1 MYADALRGRETLPY
15 TGALVSATIVV
26 IGPERT
32 LPTLRARFES
42 GGRVHSFTDAEA
54 IEALEH
60 IFRHRPRI
68 VAVER
73 EFSGTSRGVALIGRV
88 KDDPTLAECEV
99 RVVAHDA
106 SPPPSDVR
114 RPAAPD
120 TTPPVTTM
128 QQGVRRAER
137 VRIAEGTEVLVD
149 GDPAQ
154 LIDLSIL
161 GAQVVAPFAL
171 KPNQRV
177 RVSFA
182 DARGVVRC
190 VGSVAWAS
198 FEMPKDLPTR
208 YRAGIEFNGANAES
222 LSLFLEKHRRT

>member
-1 MYADALRGRETLPY
+1 LYADALHRREPAVRGSRVCDHQ
-15 TGALVSATIVV
+15 AIRLVL
-26 IGPERT
+26 R
-32 LPTLRARFES
+32 PTLRAGFES
-42 GGRVHSFTDAEA
+42 GGRVHSFTERGSDRGARS
-54 IEALEH
+54 
-60 IFRHRPRI
+60 IFRHRRI

-106 SPPPSDVR
+106 SPRPSGVR

-128 QQGVRRAER
+128 QQGVRRAAR
-137 VRIAEGTEVLVD
+137 VRIADGTEVLVD
-149 GDPAQ
+149 GDPAL

-198 FEMPKDLPTR
+198 FEMPKNLPTR

-222 LSLFLEKHRRT
+222 LSLFFEKHRRS

>member
-1 MYADALRGRETLPY
+1 MPY
-15 TGALVSATIVV
+15 TARVVSATIVV

-73 EFSGTSRGVALIGRV
+73 EFSGTSRGAALIGRV
-88 KDDPTLAECEV
+88 KDDPALAECEV

-106 SPPPSDVR
+106 SPRPSGVR
-114 RPAAPD
+114 RPPAPD
-120 TTPPVTTM
+120 AERPPKAL
-128 QQGVRRAER
+128 QQGVRRAPR
-137 VRIAEGTEVLVD
+137 VRIAEGVEVLID

-161 GAQVVAPFAL
+161 GAQVVASFAL

-190 VGSVAWAS
+190 LGSVTWAS

-208 YRAGIEFNGANAES
+208 YRAGIDFPGANAEA
-222 LSLFLEKHRRT
+222 LSLFCEKHRRT

>member
-1 MYADALRGRETLPY
+1 M
-15 TGALVSATIVV
+15 SATIVV

-32 LPTLRARFES
+32 LPTLRARFET
-42 GGRVHSFTDAEA
+42 GGRVHSFTDTEA

-60 IFRHRPRI
+60 IFWHRPRI
-68 VAVER
+68 VAIER
-73 EFSGTSRGVALIGRV
+73 EFSGTSRGAALIGRV
-88 KDDPTLAECEV
+88 KDDPALAECEV

-106 SPPPSDVR
+106 SPRPSGVR

-120 TTPPVTTM
+120 TELPPKAL
-128 QQGVRRAER
+128 QQGVRRAVR
-137 VRIAEGTEVLVD
+137 VRIAEGIEVLVD

-154 LIDLSIL
+154 LLDLSIL
-161 GAQVVAPFAL
+161 GAQVVAPFVL

-190 VGSVAWAS
+190 LGSVAWAS
-198 FEMPKDLPTR
+198 FEMPKNLPTR
-208 YRAGIEFNGANAES
+208 YRAGIEFNGANAEA
-222 LSLFLEKHRRT
+222 LSLFCEKHRRT

>member
-1 MYADALRGRETLPY
+1 M
-15 TGALVSATIVV
+15 SATIVV
-26 IGPERT
+26 IGPEPT
-32 LPTLRARFES
+32 LPTLRARFEP
-42 GGRVHSFTDAEA
+42 GGRVHSFTDTEA

-73 EFSGTSRGVALIGRV
+73 EFSITSRGAALIGRV

-106 SPPPSDVR
+106 SPRPSGVR
-114 RPAAPD
+114 RPPAEPDAAV
-120 TTPPVTTM
+120 PPKPL
-128 QQGVRRAER
+128 QQGVRRAAR
-137 VRIAEGTEVLVD
+137 VRIAEGIEVLID
-149 GDPAQ
+149 GDPVQ

-182 DARGVVRC
+182 DGRGVVRC

-198 FEMPKDLPTR
+198 FEMPKNLPTR
-208 YRAGIEFNGANAES
+208 YRAGVEFAGAAAEA
-222 LSLFLEKHRRT
+222 LSLFCEKHRRI

>member
-1 MYADALRGRETLPY
+1 MRIVARSRGVPY
-15 TGALVSATIVV
+15 TGMVVSATIVV

-32 LPTLRARFES
+32 LPTLRARFET
-42 GGRVHSFTDAEA
+42 GGRVHSFTDSEA

-68 VAVER
+68 VAIER
-73 EFSGTSRGVALIGRV
+73 EFSGTSRGAALIGRV

-106 SPPPSDVR
+106 APRPSGVR
-114 RPAAPD
+114 RPAPLEVERPP
-120 TTPPVTTM
+120 TPM
-128 QQGVRRAER
+128 QQGMRRAPR
-137 VRIAEGTEVLVD
+137 VRITDGIEVLVD
-149 GDPAQ
+149 GDPVQ

-190 VGSVAWAS
+190 LGSVAWAA
-198 FEMPKDLPTR
+198 FEMPKNMP
-208 YRAGIEFNGANAES
+208 RATAPAIEFNGSNAEA
-222 LSLFLEKHRRT
+222 LSLFCEKHRKA

>member
-1 MYADALRGRETLPY
+1 M
-15 TGALVSATIVV
+15 SATIVV

-68 VAVER
+68 VAIER
-73 EFSGTSRGVALIGRV
+73 EFSGTSRGAALIGRV
-88 KDDPTLAECEV
+88 KDDPALSECEV

-106 SPPPSDVR
+106 SPRPSGVR
-114 RPAAPD
+114 RPSPQPD
-120 TTPPVTTM
+120 SELQPKAL
-128 QQGVRRAER
+128 QQGVRRAPR
-137 VRIAEGTEVLVD
+137 VRIAEGVEILVD

-161 GAQVVAPFAL
+161 GAQVVAKFAL

-182 DARGVVRC
+182 DGRGVVRC
-190 VGSVAWAS
+190 LGSVAWAS
-198 FEMPKDLPTR
+198 FEMPKNLPTR
-208 YRAGIEFNGANAES
+208 YRAGVEFSGANAEA
-222 LSLFLEKHRRT
+222 LSLYFEKHRRP

>member
-1 MYADALRGRETLPY
+1 M
-15 TGALVSATIVV
+15 SATIVV

-106 SPPPSDVR
+106 GPRPSGVR
-114 RPAAPD
+114 RPASPDAPA
-120 TTPPVTTM
+120 PVTPL
-128 QQGVRRAER
+128 QQGVRRAPR

-154 LIDLSIL
+154 LLDLSIL

-177 RVSFA
+177 RVSFS
-182 DARGVVRC
+182 DGNGIVRC

-198 FEMPKDLPTR
+198 FEMPKNMPTR
-208 YRAGIEFNGANAES
+208 YRAGIEFSGANAEA
-222 LSLFLEKHRRT
+222 LSLFCEKHRRG

>member
-1 MYADALRGRETLPY
+1 M
-15 TGALVSATIVV
+15 SATIVV

-32 LPTLRARFES
+32 LPTLRARLET
-42 GGRVHSFTDAEA
+42 GGRVHSFTDAQA

-68 VAVER
+68 VAIER

-106 SPPPSDVR
+106 SPRASGVR
-114 RPAAPD
+114 RPATPD
-120 TTPPVTTM
+120 ALPKFVSA
-128 QQGVRRAER
+128 QQGVRRAAR
-137 VRIAEGTEVLVD
+137 VRIAEGIEVLID
-149 GDPAQ
+149 GDPAA

-161 GAQVVAPFAL
+161 GAQVLAAFAL

-182 DARGVVRC
+182 DGSGVVRC
-190 VGSVAWAS
+190 IGAVAWAS
-198 FEMPKDLPTR
+198 YEMPKSMTPR
-208 YRAGIEFNGANAES
+208 YRAGIEFIGANAES
-222 LSLFLEKHRRT
+222 LSLFCEKHRRT

>member
-1 MYADALRGRETLPY
+1 M
-15 TGALVSATIVV
+15 SATIVV

-32 LPTLRARFES
+32 LATLCARFES

-106 SPPPSDVR
+106 MTRTSSGVR
-114 RPAAPD
+114 RPAAEAPQEAA
-120 TTPPVTTM
+120 PI
-128 QQGVRRAER
+128 QHGVRRAPR
-137 VRIAEGTEVLVD
+137 VRIAEGIEVLVD
-149 GDPAQ
+149 GDPA
-154 LIDLSIL
+154 LLLDLSIL
-161 GAQVVAPFAL
+161 GAQVIAPFAL

-182 DARGVVRC
+182 DARGIVRC

-198 FEMPKDLPTR
+198 FEMPKNLSPR
-208 YRAGIEFNGANAES
+208 YRAGIEFSGANAEA
-222 LSLFLEKHRRT
+222 LSLFCEKHKRG

>member
-1 MYADALRGRETLPY
+1 
-15 TGALVSATIVV
+15 VSATIVV

-32 LPTLRARFES
+32 LPTLRARFET
-42 GGRVHSFTDAEA
+42 GGRVHSFTDSEA

-68 VAVER
+68 VAIER
-73 EFSGTSRGVALIGRV
+73 EFSGTSRGAALIGRV
-88 KDDPTLAECEV
+88 KDDPALADCEV

-106 SPPPSDVR
+106 SPRPSGVR
-114 RPAAPD
+114 RPPVAEAEL
-120 TTPPVTTM
+120 PPKPL
-128 QQGVRRAER
+128 QQGVRRAAR
-137 VRIAEGTEVLVD
+137 VRIAEGIEVLVD

-154 LIDLSIL
+154 LVDLSIL
-161 GAQVVAPFAL
+161 GAQVVAAFAL

-190 VGSVAWAS
+190 QGSVAWAS
-198 FEMPKDLPTR
+198 FEMPKNMPPR
-208 YRAGIEFNGANAES
+208 YRAGVEFNGTNAEA
-222 LSLFLEKHRRT
+222 LSLFCEKHRKT

>member
-1 MYADALRGRETLPY
+1 M
-15 TGALVSATIVV
+15 SATIVV
-26 IGPERT
+26 IGPETT

-42 GGRVHSFTDAEA
+42 GGRVHSFTDGEA

-73 EFSGTSRGVALIGRV
+73 EFSGTSRGAALIGRV
-88 KDDPTLAECEV
+88 KDDPSLAECEI

-106 SPPPSDVR
+106 SPRPSGVR
-114 RPAAPD
+114 RPGAPGSAE
-120 TTPPVTTM
+120 PAVKPA
-128 QQGVRRAER
+128 QQGIRRAPR
-137 VRIAEGTEVLVD
+137 VRIADGIEVLVD
-149 GDPAQ
+149 GDPAV
-154 LIDLSIL
+154 LVDLSVL
-161 GAQVVAPFAL
+161 GAQVLAQFAL

-190 VGSVAWAS
+190 LGSVAWAS
-198 FEMPKDLPTR
+198 FEMPKNLPTR
-208 YRAGIEFNGANAES
+208 YRAGVEFNGANAEA
-222 LSLFLEKHRRT
+222 LSLFCEKHKKP

>member
-1 MYADALRGRETLPY
+1 M
-15 TGALVSATIVV
+15 SATIVV

-32 LPTLRARFES
+32 LPTLRARFET
-42 GGRVHSFTDAEA
+42 GGRVHSFTDTEA

-73 EFSGTSRGVALIGRV
+73 EFSGTSRGAALIGRV
-88 KDDPTLAECEV
+88 KDDPALAECEV

-106 SPPPSDVR
+106 SPRPSGVR
-114 RPAAPD
+114 RPPAPPD
-120 TTPPVTTM
+120 TELPPKAL
-128 QQGVRRAER
+128 QQGVRRAAR
-137 VRIAEGTEVLVD
+137 VRIAEGIEVLVD

-161 GAQVVAPFAL
+161 GAQVVATFVL

-190 VGSVAWAS
+190 LGSVAWAS
-198 FEMPKDLPTR
+198 FEMPKNLAPR
-208 YRAGIEFNGANAES
+208 YRAGIEFPGANAES
-222 LSLFLEKHRRT
+222 LSLFCEKHRRA

>member
-1 MYADALRGRETLPY
+1 
-15 TGALVSATIVV
+15 VSATIVV

-32 LPTLRARFES
+32 LPTLCARFES

-106 SPPPSDVR
+106 SPRPSGTR
-114 RPAAPD
+114 RPSSEPAPAAAPI
-120 TTPPVTTM
+120 
-128 QQGVRRAER
+128 QHGVRRATR
-137 VRIAEGTEVLVD
+137 MRIADGIEVLVD
-149 GDPAQ
+149 GDPAL

-161 GAQVVAPFAL
+161 GAQVVAPFSL

-198 FEMPKDLPTR
+198 FEMPKNLAPR
-208 YRAGIEFNGANAES
+208 YRAGIEFSGANAEA
-222 LSLFLEKHRRT
+222 LSLFCEKHRRA

>member
-1 MYADALRGRETLPY
+1 M
-15 TGALVSATIVV
+15 SATIVV

-32 LPTLRARFES
+32 LPTLRARFET

-73 EFSGTSRGVALIGRV
+73 EFSGTSRGAALIGRV
-88 KDDPTLAECEV
+88 KDDPALAECEV

-106 SPPPSDVR
+106 SPRPSGVR
-114 RPAAPD
+114 RPPSSDAELPSK
-120 TTPPVTTM
+120 PLR
-128 QQGVRRAER
+128 QGVRRAPR
-137 VRIAEGTEVLVD
+137 VRIADGVEVLID

-161 GAQVVAPFAL
+161 GAQVVAAFAL

-182 DARGVVRC
+182 DGRGVVRC
-190 VGSVAWAS
+190 LGSVVWAS
-198 FEMPKDLPTR
+198 FEMPKNLPTR
-208 YRAGIEFNGANAES
+208 YRAGIDFPGANAEA
-222 LSLFLEKHRRT
+222 LSLFCEKHRRTSG

>member
-1 MYADALRGRETLPY
+1 M
-15 TGALVSATIVV
+15 SATIVV
-26 IGPERT
+26 IGPEHT
-32 LPTLRARFES
+32 LPTLRARFET

-73 EFSGTSRGVALIGRV
+73 EFSGTSRGAALIGRV
-88 KDDPTLAECEV
+88 KDDPALAECEV

-106 SPPPSDVR
+106 SPRPSGVR
-114 RPAAPD
+114 RPPSPD
-120 TTPPVTTM
+120 AELPPKAL
-128 QQGVRRAER
+128 QQGVRRAPR
-137 VRIAEGTEVLVD
+137 VRIADGVEVLID

-182 DARGVVRC
+182 DGRGVVRC
-190 VGSVAWAS
+190 LGSVVWAS
-198 FEMPKDLPTR
+198 FEMPKNLPTR
-208 YRAGIEFNGANAES
+208 YRAGIDFPGANAEA
-222 LSLFLEKHRRT
+222 LSLFCEKHRKTSG

>member
-1 MYADALRGRETLPY
+1 M
-15 TGALVSATIVV
+15 SATIVV

-32 LPTLRARFES
+32 LQTLRARFET

-73 EFSGTSRGVALIGRV
+73 EFSGTSRGAALIGRV
-88 KDDPTLAECEV
+88 KDDPSLAECEV

-106 SPPPSDVR
+106 SPRPSGVR
-114 RPAAPD
+114 RPSTQPEAEL
-120 TTPPVTTM
+120 PPKGL
-128 QQGVRRAER
+128 QQGVRRAPR
-137 VRIAEGTEVLVD
+137 VRIAEGVEVLVD

-154 LIDLSIL
+154 LLDLSIL

-190 VGSVAWAS
+190 LGSVAWAS
-198 FEMPKDLPTR
+198 FEMPKNMPTR
-208 YRAGIEFNGANAES
+208 YRAGVEFSGANAEA
-222 LSLFLEKHRRT
+222 LSLFCEKHRRP

>member
-1 MYADALRGRETLPY
+1 M
-15 TGALVSATIVV
+15 SATIVV

-32 LPTLRARFES
+32 LPTLRARFET
-42 GGRVHSFTDAEA
+42 GGRVHSFTDSEA

-73 EFSGTSRGVALIGRV
+73 EFSGTSRGAALIGRV
-88 KDDPTLAECEV
+88 KDDPALAECEV

-106 SPPPSDVR
+106 SPRPSGVR
-114 RPAAPD
+114 RPAPLEAEL
-120 TTPPVTTM
+120 PPKSM
-128 QQGVRRAER
+128 QQGVRRAAR
-137 VRIAEGTEVLVD
+137 ARIAEGIEVLID

-161 GAQVVAPFAL
+161 GARVVAPFAL

-190 VGSVAWAS
+190 LGSVAWAS
-198 FEMPKDLPTR
+198 FEMPKNTLPR
-208 YRAGIEFNGANAES
+208 YRAGIEFNGSNAEA
-222 LSLFLEKHRRT
+222 LSLFCEKHKRA

>member
-1 MYADALRGRETLPY
+1 
-15 TGALVSATIVV
+15 VSATIVV
-26 IGPERT
+26 IGPEHT
-32 LPTLRARFES
+32 LQTLSARFES

-88 KDDPTLAECEV
+88 KDDPALAECEV
-99 RVVAHDA
+99 RVVAHEA
-106 SPPPSDVR
+106 GPRPSGVR
-114 RPAAPD
+114 RPAAAQDQPM
-120 TTPPVTTM
+120 PAAAL
-128 QQGVRRAER
+128 QHGVRRAPR

-154 LIDLSIL
+154 LLDLSIL
-161 GAQVVAPFAL
+161 GAQVLASFAL

-182 DARGVVRC
+182 DGRGVVRC

-198 FEMPKDLPTR
+198 FEMPKNLAPR
-208 YRAGIEFNGANAES
+208 YRAGIEFSGANAEA
-222 LSLFLEKHRRT
+222 LSLFCEKHRRN

>member
-1 MYADALRGRETLPY
+1 M
-15 TGALVSATIVV
+15 SATIVV
-26 IGPERT
+26 IGPEHT
-32 LPTLRARFES
+32 LQTLSARFES
-42 GGRVHSFTDAEA
+42 GGRVHSFTDDEA

-99 RVVAHDA
+99 RVVAHDTG
-106 SPPPSDVR
+106 PRPSGVR
-114 RPAAPD
+114 RPAAASNAGPAV
-120 TTPPVTTM
+120 TPI
-128 QQGVRRAER
+128 QHGVRRAAR

-149 GDPAQ
+149 GDPAA
-154 LIDLSIL
+154 LVDLSIL
-161 GAQVVAPFAL
+161 GAQVLAPFSL

-182 DARGVVRC
+182 DARGIVRT
-190 VGSVAWAS
+190 VGTVAWAA
-198 FEMPKDLPTR
+198 FEMPKNMPPR
-208 YRAGIEFNGANAES
+208 YRAGIEFPGANAEA
-222 LSLFLEKHRRT
+222 LSIFCEKHRRS

>member
-1 MYADALRGRETLPY
+1 M
-15 TGALVSATIVV
+15 SATIVV

-106 SPPPSDVR
+106 SP
-114 RPAAPD
+114 RPVGRAATRPRP
-120 TTPPVTTM
+120 TPTPPVTTM
-128 QQGVRRAER
+128 QQGVRRAAR

-198 FEMPKDLPTR
+198 FEMPKNLPTR

-222 LSLFLEKHRRT
+222 LSLFCEKHRKT

>member
-1 MYADALRGRETLPY
+1 M
-15 TGALVSATIVV
+15 SATIVV
-26 IGPERT
+26 IGPEVT

-42 GGRVHSFTDAEA
+42 GGRVHSFTDGEA

-60 IFRHRPRI
+60 IFRYRPRI

-73 EFSGTSRGVALIGRV
+73 EFSGTSRGAALIGRV

-106 SPPPSDVR
+106 SPRPSGVK
-114 RPAAPD
+114 RPAATGAGELAPK
-120 TTPPVTTM
+120 PA
-128 QQGVRRAER
+128 QQGIRRAAR
-137 VRIAEGTEVLVD
+137 VRIAEGIEVLVD
-149 GDPAQ
+149 GDPAV
-154 LIDLSIL
+154 LVDLSIL
-161 GAQVVAPFAL
+161 GAQVLAPFAL

-190 VGSVAWAS
+190 QGSVAWAS
-198 FEMPKDLPTR
+198 FEMPKNLPTR
-208 YRAGIEFNGANAES
+208 YRAGVEFVGANAEA
-222 LSLFLEKHRRT
+222 LSLFCEKHKRP

>member
-1 MYADALRGRETLPY
+1 LYAVALRERETLPY
-15 TGALVSATIVV
+15 TEDLVSATIVV

-106 SPPPSDVR
+106 SPRPSGVR
-114 RPAAPD
+114 RPATPD
-120 TTPPVTTM
+120 AVPAAAL
-128 QQGVRRAER
+128 QQGVRRAPR
-137 VRIAEGTEVLVD
+137 VRITDGTEVLVD
-149 GDPAQ
+149 GDPAL

-182 DARGVVRC
+182 DGRGVVRC

-198 FEMPKDLPTR
+198 FEMPKNLPTR
-208 YRAGIEFNGANAES
+208 YRAGIEFTGANAES
-222 LSLFLEKHRRT
+222 LSLFCEKHRKA

>member
-1 MYADALRGRETLPY
+1 M
-15 TGALVSATIVV
+15 SATIVV

-106 SPPPSDVR
+106 SPRPSGVR

-120 TTPPVTTM
+120 AAPPVTTM
-128 QQGVRRAER
+128 QQGVRRAVR

-198 FEMPKDLPTR
+198 FEMPKNLPTR

-222 LSLFLEKHRRT
+222 LSLFFEKHRRT